1 MANYKPLTDVK
12 VDESGTYY
20 IGEDNQGNWFR
31 VPADNKGGSVRL
43 MKRNIPST
51 ETGPIGESPVYS
63 APERPLTHPISDIN
77 IGEVSKTLAEQSGIM
92 QGAIESISED
102 TTMTNETMNSFNSL
116 KDRIIG
122 TREDRMDKYRRHGKS
137 MGFSDTPI
145 PPEKSLSDFLEEA
158 VGTIGELKR
167 VVDENMTV
175 VGNHMNNLA
184 HDFFG
189 GDSTLSPTG
198 KKIAQGTE
206 STVKKILNTPEGE
219 GMIPD
224 KYPVIGSWE
233 KLLNIMGPGP
243 KVPR

>member
-20 IGEDNQGNWFR
+20 IGEDASGNWFR

-43 MKRNIPST
+43 MKRNTPSADRA
-51 ETGPIGESPVYS
+51 PIGETP
-63 APERPLTHPISDIN
+63 IN
-77 IGEVSKTLAEQSGIM
+77 IGEISKTLSEQSSIIS
-92 QGAIESISED
+92 GASQAVIED
-102 TTMTNETMNSFNSL
+102 TQMTNETMSAFNSL
-116 KDRIIG
+116 KDRVTG
-122 TREDRMDKYRRHGKS
+122 NGNDRIDAPLDK
-137 MGFSDTPI
+137 GFGEYI
-145 PPEKSLSDFLEEA
+145 EEA
-158 VGTIGELKR
+158 IGTIGELKR
-167 VVDENMTV
+167 VVDENMSV

-184 HDFFG
+184 NDFFG

-198 KKIAQGTE
+198 KSIAQGTE
-206 STVKKILNTPEGE
+206 STVKRVLNTPEDE